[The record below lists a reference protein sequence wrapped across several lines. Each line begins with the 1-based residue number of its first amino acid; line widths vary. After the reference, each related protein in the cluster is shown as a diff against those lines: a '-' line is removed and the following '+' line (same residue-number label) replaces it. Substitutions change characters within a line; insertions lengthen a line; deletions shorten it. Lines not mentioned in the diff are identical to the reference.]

1 MKKILTLM
9 VMFLTISTI
18 WVYAETNTDINF
30 NIDGEVSKGKEVTIN
45 INVDKADR
53 LYGLSV
59 DYTYNPEEIKVTS
72 IQGAGLIKES
82 KDNFFEAGG
91 ETAKDGNIANYQMTF
106 TGEVDGISGSGTLVT
121 IKAEVLKDTNL
132 NLTEDNMKI
141 KLIGINK
148 DYKVSRMDFNLKE
161 VKEDKKEETKEESK
175 EENTEDSS
183 KPKEENKNDKVDKA
197 SDNELKE
204 DKPTIVK
211 KILKFFG
218 VNNTNTQLQEE
229 KNDNIKEEN
238 SKKDTSD
245 ESKKES
251 KDNTEDKNV
260 DTKKQD
266 KDKENNKNTSSMLPV
281 GVGGAVIVLVA
292 SIVIFKL
299 KNKKG
304 NKGEF

>member
-59 DYTYNPEEIKVTS
+59 DYTYNQEEIKVTS

-161 VKEDKKEETKEESK
+161 LKEVKEDKKEETK

-204 DKPTIVK
+204 DKSTIFN

-292 SIVIFKL
+292 AIVILKL

>member
-1 MKKILTLM
+1 MKKILTLI

-18 WVYAETNTDINF
+18 WTYAEANTDINF
-30 NIDGEVSKGKEVTIN
+30 KIDGEVSKGKEVTIN

-59 DYTYNPEEIKVTS
+59 DYTYNPEDIKVTS

-91 ETAKDGNIANYQMTF
+91 ETAKDGDIANYQMTF

-161 VKEDKKEETKEESK
+161 VKEEDKKEETKEESK
-175 EENTEDSS
+175 EENKEDSS
-183 KPKEENKNDKVDKA
+183 KGKEENKNDKVDKD

-204 DKPTIVK
+204 DKPTIVQ

-218 VNNTNTQLQEE
+218 VNNTNTQVQEE

-266 KDKENNKNTSSMLPV
+266 KENNKNTSSMLPV
-281 GVGGAVIVLVA
+281 GVGGAVIILVA
-292 SIVIFKL
+292 AIVIFKL

>member
-183 KPKEENKNDKVDKA
+183 KPKEENKNYKV
-197 SDNELKE
+197 DNELKE

-292 SIVIFKL
+292 AIVIFKL

>member
-161 VKEDKKEETKEESK
+161 LKEVKEDKKEETK

-204 DKPTIVK
+204 DKSTIFN

-292 SIVIFKL
+292 AIVILKL